1 MVYIMCILFQWPLLL
16 SICSV
21 IFIYFEY
28 GIYPVE
34 NQGLSAEKTETEVHG
49 NKFFFFKKKDK
60 QMESFSILYSGQN
73 A

>member
-1 MVYIMCILFQWPLLL
+1 MGYTQLKIKAYLL
-16 SICSV
+16 
-21 IFIYFEY
+21 
-28 GIYPVE
+28 
-34 NQGLSAEKTETEVHG
+34 EKTETEVHG